1 MSRDGVGSKKGQ
13 SLHSDFNCNAFNIL
27 PKSIYPSVDILT
39 KNVGITVAHINIR
52 SLLKYFDQIKYIL
65 SITSIDVLCLNETR
79 LSNDISDV
87 EVAIPDYSIFRKDR
101 TREGGGVAI
110 YIKSDISCNILPDLT
125 CDKIEALWL
134 KIKCNH
140 HKPLLLCAAYRPPS
154 SPVHYLEDLKCNIE
168 KGINYNLGTIIV
180 GDFNIDLSNSTN
192 SLCKHVHD
200 MCQKLNIEQLI
211 NKPTR
216 VTSTSSTIIDHIYT
230 SVPHHHIKTD
240 IVDTT
245 MSDHFMIFTMLKFKS
260 SEKKESKYIK
270 TRFYNNFDESSFLR
284 DIRLQFTDF
293 RIENE
298 NINYMWHRWK
308 TLFNYIS
315 TKYAP
320 IRQKRVKNNHDPWI
334 TPTIIN
340 LMQNRD
346 HAHKMWIKT
355 KSLNWFSQFKRLRN
369 TVTSLCHIFNYSLKT
384 GTIPNEWKIG
394 KVCPIFKGK
403 GANDQTNNYRPI
415 TVLPHIAKIMEKL
428 VHEQLMNY
436 ISTKSFIS
444 PEQSAFLKQHSTET
458 ALHKVVDD
466 WHEAINDKLL
476 VGLCTVDLRKCFDT
490 ICHETLLF
498 KLFHYGIR
506 NSEFNWFY
514 SYLNDRKQ
522 IVSYN
527 NSKSQCRPINIGIPQ
542 GSNLGPLLFIL
553 FINDI
558 TSHLPNYCYI
568 NLYADDTIIYCIH
581 ADINVVKQQ
590 LQASISQL
598 MHWFKINK
606 LSINSDKTNT
616 MLLSSMKHKFR
627 ATKLDMKVDDTVLE
641 QVEEIK
647 YLGLVIDSHLTW
659 KSHIYS
665 LCKKISPKLVALARL
680 SHILNKDTL
689 LKIYNGTIQ
698 PILDYCCTV
707 WGHCN
712 TGFIHKLQTYQ
723 NRAAR
728 IILRNYDWTTHSR
741 DLLNTLNLKG
751 INYRISYFTVCLMF
765 KCLNN
770 LSP

>member
-1 MSRDGVGSKKGQ
+1 MALNKT
-13 SLHSDFNCNAFNIL
+13 
-27 PKSIYPSVDILT
+27 T
-39 KNVGITVAHINIR
+39 KN
-52 SLLKYFDQIKYIL
+52 
-65 SITSIDVLCLNETR
+65 SIPTSV
-79 LSNDISDV
+79 S
-87 EVAIPDYSIFRKDR
+87 PD
-101 TREGGGVAI
+101 
-110 YIKSDISCNILPDLT
+110 
-125 CDKIEALWL
+125 
-134 KIKCNH
+134 
-140 HKPLLLCAAYRPPS
+140 
-154 SPVHYLEDLKCNIE
+154 
-168 KGINYNLGTIIV
+168 
-180 GDFNIDLSNSTN
+180 DFNIYFTSIGEELAKKFPHTKPEWELPSSIYRFHFQSVTATMVEKLLKLQSNRT
-192 SLCKHVHD
+192 
-200 MCQKLNIEQLI
+200 KLAMFDIDSRLLRAAAQLI
-211 NKPTR
+211 
-216 VTSTSSTIIDHIYT
+216 
-230 SVPHHHIKTD
+230 
-240 IVDTT
+240 
-245 MSDHFMIFTMLKFKS
+245 
-260 SEKKESKYIK
+260 
-270 TRFYNNFDESSFLR
+270 
-284 DIRLQFTDF
+284 
-293 RIENE
+293 
-298 NINYMWHRWK
+298 
-308 TLFNYIS
+308 
-315 TKYAP
+315 AP
-320 IRQKRVKNNHDPWI
+320 
-334 TPTIIN
+334 
-340 LMQNRD
+340 
-346 HAHKMWIKT
+346 
-355 KSLNWFSQFKRLRN
+355 
-369 TVTSLCHIFNYSLKT
+369 SLCHIFNYSLKT

-436 ISTKSFIS
+436 ISTKSFTS
-444 PEQSAFLKQHSTET
+444 PEQSAFLKRHSTET

-466 WHEAINDKLL
+466 RHEAINDKLL

-598 MHWFKINK
+598 LHWFKINK

-659 KSHIYS
+659 KSHISS
-665 LCKKISPKLVALARL
+665 LCKKISPKLGALARL

-698 PILDYCCTV
+698 PTLDYCCTV

-728 IILRNYDWTTHSR
+728 IILRNYDWTTRSR

-751 INYRISYFTVCLMF
+751 INYRISYFIVCLMF

-770 LSP
+770 LSPYYMSDKFTFLHDICSHHTRYSESYNVLIPKPQVESFKHSFLYQGPSKCNKLPLNIKSAQSLSHLKYLYKYQYKIG